1 MTNWNNS
8 QKREMW
14 NLIAQGVLKFRMR
27 EEQRLR
33 AEDEFKAAMADHRIG
48 DWLEDCIIRDPES
61 RESASELYKSYKHYM
76 MYKKEKLPITHTAF
90 GRALKDLGFDRKIID
105 GRIQRVGLRLKKEG
119 ER

>member
-48 DWLEDCIIRDPES
+48 DWLEDCAIRDPQG
-61 RESASELYKSYKHYM
+61 RESSSELYKSYKHYM
-76 MYKKEKLPITHTAF
+76 ISKKQQSPITHTAF
-90 GRALKDLGFDRKIID
+90 GIALRDLGFDRKTIG
-105 GRIQRVGLRLKKEG
+105 GRIHRVGLRLKKE
-119 ER
+119 EE